1 MTNTNQLL
9 DILADITGT
18 DEVRV
23 NPQLDLFETQDL
35 DSMRVVELNVRVDE
49 ACGVSV
55 SPADFDR
62 TAWATPEKFIAD
74 VEARIGAVA

>member
-1 MTNTNQLL
+1 MTTDQLL

-23 NPQLDLFETQDL
+23 NPQLDLFETQVL
-35 DSMRVVELNVRVDE
+35 DSMRVVELIVRVDE
-49 ACGVSV
+49 SFGVSV

-62 TAWATPEKFIAD
+62 TAWATPEKFVAD
-74 VEARIGAVA
+74 VQARIGAAA

>member
-1 MTNTNQLL
+1 MAQDQLL

-23 NPQLDLFETQDL
+23 NPQLDLFETQVL
-35 DSMRVVELNVRVDE
+35 DSMRVVELIVRLDE
-49 ACGVSV
+49 TFSVSV

-62 TAWATPEKFIAD
+62 TSWATPEKFLAD
-74 VEARIGAVA
+74 MEARLAAAA

>member
-18 DEVRV
+18 EEVRA
-23 NPQLDLFETQDL
+23 NPQLDLFETQVL
-35 DSMRVVELNVRVDE
+35 DSMRVVELIVRVDE
-49 ACGVSV
+49 AFGVSV

-62 TAWATPEKFIAD
+62 IAWATPEKFVAD
-74 VEARIGAVA
+74 VEARIGAAA

>member
-18 DEVRV
+18 DEVRA
-23 NPQLDLFETQDL
+23 NPKLDLFESQVL
-35 DSMRVVELNVRVDE
+35 DSMRVVELIVRVDE
-49 ACGVSV
+49 AFGVSV

-62 TAWATPEKFIAD
+62 DAWATPEKFVTD
-74 VEARIGAVA
+74 VEARIGAAA